1 MWYNYYMPPKK
12 SDNAL
17 ELKRD
22 KALEHVI
29 VTGAGS
35 GIGKEFVKLFLQDG
49 ANALAGGLI
58 DEELPP

>member
-1 MWYNYYMPPKK
+1 MPPKK
-12 SDNAL
+12 SDSAL
-17 ELKRD
+17 ELKHD

-49 ANALAGGLI
+49 ANV
-58 DEELPP
+58 